1 MENKYFLYDESL
13 LEHFKDK
20 DEILYCYMKER
31 GFIERLVTPDI
42 FESIVNTIVSQLI
55 STKAADAI
63 YLKIK
68 NLLGEVTPENVDKV
82 DWDELRACGLTKAK
96 TNSIKEIAA
105 RILDGRLQLEEFSNM
120 TDEEI
125 TKELIQVKGIGN
137 WTAEMI
143 LIFTLGRM
151 DVVSYKDLGIR
162 RGMMKLYNLSELD
175 EKTFMEYRKN
185 YSPYGAVVSLYLWDI
200 S

>member
-1 MENKYFLYDESL
+1 MKREYFLYDEEVF
-13 LEHFKDK
+13 EHFKDR
-20 DEILYCYMKER
+20 DETLYKYMKSRGLLER
-31 GFIERLVTPDI
+31 AVNPNV
-42 FESIVNTIVSQLI
+42 FESIVDTIVSQLI

-63 YLKIK
+63 YLKITNK
-68 NLLGEVTPENVDKV
+68 LGEVTPENIDKI
-82 DWDELRACGLTKAK
+82 DWEELRACGLTKAK

-105 RILDGRLQLEEFSNM
+105 RILDGRLQISEFLNM

-125 TKELIQVKGIGN
+125 TSELIQVKGIGT

-162 RGMMKLYNLSELD
+162 RGMKKLYGLEDID
-175 EKTFMEYRKN
+175 EKKFMEYREN
-185 YSPYGAVVSLYLWDI
+185 YSPYGTIASLYLWDI

>member
-1 MENKYFLYDESL
+1 MKREYFLYDEEVF
-13 LEHFKDK
+13 EHFKDR
-20 DEILYCYMKER
+20 DETLYKYMKSRGLLER
-31 GFIERLVTPDI
+31 AVNPNV
-42 FESIVNTIVSQLI
+42 FESIVDTIVSQLI

-63 YLKIK
+63 YLKITNK
-68 NLLGEVTPENVDKV
+68 LGEVTPENIDKI
-82 DWDELRACGLTKAK
+82 DWEELRACGLTKAK

-105 RILDGRLQLEEFSNM
+105 RILDGRLQISEFPNM

-125 TKELIQVKGIGN
+125 TSELTQVKGIGT

-162 RGMMKLYNLSELD
+162 RGMKKLYGLEDID
-175 EKTFMEYRKN
+175 EKKFMEYREN
-185 YSPYGAVVSLYLWDI
+185 YSPYGTIASLYLWDI

>member
-1 MENKYFLYDESL
+1 MKREYFLYDENVF
-13 LEHFKDK
+13 EHFKDR
-20 DEILYCYMKER
+20 DETLYKYMKSRGLLER
-31 GFIERLVTPDI
+31 AVNPNV
-42 FESIVNTIVSQLI
+42 FESIVDTIVSQLI

-68 NLLGEVTPENVDKV
+68 NKLGEVTPENIDKI
-82 DWDELRACGLTKAK
+82 DWEELRACGLTKAK

-105 RILDGRLQLEEFSNM
+105 RILDGRLQISEFLNM

-125 TKELIQVKGIGN
+125 TSELIQVKGIGT

-162 RGMMKLYNLSELD
+162 RGMKKLYGLEDID
-175 EKTFMEYRKN
+175 EKKFMEYREN
-185 YSPYGAVVSLYLWDI
+185 YSPYGTIASLYLWDI

>member
-1 MENKYFLYDESL
+1 MKREYFLYDEEVF
-13 LEHFKDK
+13 EHFKDR
-20 DEILYCYMKER
+20 DETLYKYMKSRGLLER
-31 GFIERLVTPDI
+31 AVNPNV
-42 FESIVNTIVSQLI
+42 FESIVDTIVSQLI

-68 NLLGEVTPENVDKV
+68 NKLGEVTPENIDKI
-82 DWDELRACGLTKAK
+82 DWEELRACGLTKAK

-105 RILDGRLQLEEFSNM
+105 RILDGRLQISEFLNM

-125 TKELIQVKGIGN
+125 TSELIQVKGIGT

-162 RGMMKLYNLSELD
+162 RGMKKLYGLEDID
-175 EKTFMEYRKN
+175 EKKFMEYREN
-185 YSPYGAVVSLYLWDI
+185 YSPYGTIASLYLWDI

>member
-1 MENKYFLYDESL
+1 MKREYFLYDEEVF
-13 LEHFKDK
+13 EHFKDR
-20 DEILYCYMKER
+20 DETLYKYMKSRGLLER
-31 GFIERLVTPDI
+31 AVNPNV
-42 FESIVNTIVSQLI
+42 FESIVDTIVSQLI

-63 YLKIK
+63 YLKITNK
-68 NLLGEVTPENVDKV
+68 LGEVTPENIDKI
-82 DWDELRACGLTKAK
+82 DWEELRACGLTKAK

-105 RILDGRLQLEEFSNM
+105 RILDGRLQISEFPNM

-125 TKELIQVKGIGN
+125 TSDLTQVKGIGT

-162 RGMMKLYNLSELD
+162 RGMKKLYGLEDID
-175 EKTFMEYRKN
+175 EKKFMEYREN
-185 YSPYGAVVSLYLWDI
+185 YSPYGTIASLYLWDI